1 MLNPGGAAT
10 RRRARRTLMADD
22 KEIVVEFLKSKSAAK
37 SKFYFKDFLE
47 LFPDRGPRDVKKVLT
62 KLINEEVLEFWSS
75 GSTSMYGLKG
85 AGKQSHAEGED

>member
-1 MLNPGGAAT
+1 
-10 RRRARRTLMADD
+10 MADD

-37 SKFYFKDFLE
+37 SKYYFKDFLE

-75 GSTSMYGLKG
+75 GSTSMSGLKG
-85 AGKQSHAEGED
+85 AGKQSHAAGED